1 MTVGAFPTTSTYAD
15 DTTPTQA
22 GTFDIS
28 GSNIIG
34 FAANSNNQF
43 KGSNLGTFKFPVNFD
58 RTSIPS
64 SAFENT
70 KISEVKVQDANQTD
84 GSQFHILAPYTTT
97 INANAF
103 SNNPLLKTIEL
114 PSSLQASPINT
125 AFKNIGE
132 NASVT
137 YPHGLDAN
145 TQVDSSDAALG
156 NKTTDNAFANDPY
169 LKTLDLTSSTNL
181 TTLAQGTFNGTSQ
194 LANLTLPA
202 SAVQ

>member
-1 MTVGAFPTTSTYAD
+1 MTVRAFPTTYAD

-34 FAANSNNQF
+34 FAANSNSQF

-58 RTSIPS
+58 RTSIPA

-70 KISEVKVQDANQTD
+70 KISEVKVQNPSSSDDAD
-84 GSQFHILAPYTTT
+84 KFHILGPNTTT

-125 AFKNIGE
+125 AFNNIGE
-132 NASVT
+132 NASVS
-137 YPHGLDAN
+137 YPNGLIVPSN
-145 TQVDSSDAALG
+145 TS
-156 NKTTDNAFANDPY
+156 TTSDNAFANDPY
-169 LKTLDLTSSTNL
+169 LKALDLSISPDL

-194 LANLTLPA
+194 LNKLTLPA